1 MVTRSPRPLE
11 IKGEAFLYSEVK
23 IVITLNNITVEFKD
37 KNDKVNLF
45 GAKKLA
51 GQNNSQ
57 NINDKQGRKG
67 VVTAVDDVSLSV
79 QKGDIYG
86 IVGFSGAGKSTL
98 IRTVNLLQ
106 KPTRGEVIIGN
117 EDITKLNEKSL
128 RERRKKIGMIFQHF
142 NLLKSKSVFDNV
154 YFPLKQMS
162 MSKNDKVQKVRSLLA
177 LVGLS
182 DKENAYPSQ
191 LSGGQ
196 KQRVA
201 IARALA
207 SDPEILLCD
216 EATSALD
223 PQTTDEVLKLLKE
236 LNRKLDLTIL
246 IITHEMQVVKEIC
259 NKVAVMENGKIIE
272 GGSIVEVF
280 SNPQMPL
287 TRAFIN
293 TATQIDS
300 ALEKVLN
307 HKSILHLSE
316 DDILARITYVGES
329 TSQPIIAT
337 LQSNFNVMTNILSGN
352 IEFLQDIPVGS
363 LVVSFSGKANDK
375 EGALQ
380 YLKEQNV
387 GVEIIDK
394 SLREVS
400 LRRSQ
405 QDIRKSE
412 QSSNRM
418 NIGND
423 DLKLATPVLAQM
435 INPGGKQ

>member
-1 MVTRSPRPLE
+1 M
-11 IKGEAFLYSEVK
+11 
-23 IVITLNNITVEFKD
+23 ITLNNITVQFNTKKERANFFGVKKSCDRKFAKEEHTEQKSFTTSPD
-37 KNDKVNLF
+37 KN
-45 GAKKLA
+45 
-51 GQNNSQ
+51 SHER
-57 NINDKQGRKG
+57 I
-67 VVTAVDDVSLSV
+67 VTAVDNVSLTV
-79 QKGDIYG
+79 EKGDIYG

-106 KPTRGEVIIGN
+106 RPTRGEVIIDR
-117 EDITKLNEKSL
+117 EDITKLDEKSL

-142 NLLKSKSVFDNV
+142 NLLKSKSVFENI

-162 MSKNDKVQKVRSLLA
+162 MNKNAKAEKVRSLLK

-182 DKENAYPSQ
+182 EKENAYPSQ

-236 LNRKLDLTIL
+236 LNQKLNLTIL
-246 IITHEMQVVKEIC
+246 IITHEMQVVKEVC
-259 NKVAVMENGKIIE
+259 SKVAVMENGKIIE
-272 GGSIVEVF
+272 RGSIVEVF

-329 TSQPIIAT
+329 TSQPIIST

-363 LVVSFSGKANDK
+363 LVVSFSGKTNDK
-375 EGALQ
+375 KSALQ

-400 LRRSQ
+400 LRRSHQ
-405 QDIRKSE
+405 EIRKSE
-412 QSSNRM
+412 QSLKHMKS
-418 NIGND
+418 GEE
-423 DLKLATPVLAQM
+423 DLKFENPVLAQM
-435 INPGGKQ
+435 MNNGGEI

>member
-1 MVTRSPRPLE
+1 MIR
-11 IKGEAFLYSEVK
+11 
-23 IVITLNNITVEFKD
+23 LNNITVEFKT
-37 KNDKVNLF
+37 KSEKTSLFGKVKFNTKNLF
-45 GAKKLA
+45 NLDSS
-51 GQNNSQ
+51 QEQ
-57 NINDKQGRKG
+57 NILLNSVEKSQSKIIFA
-67 VVTAVDDVSLSV
+67 AVDNVSLNV

-106 KPTRGEVIIGN
+106 KPTSGEVIIGG
-117 EDITKLNEKSL
+117 EDITQLDKKSL

-142 NLLKSKSVFDNV
+142 NLLKSKTVFDNV
-154 YFPLKQMS
+154 FFPLKQMRI
-162 MSKNDKVQKVRSLLA
+162 SKNEKIRKVKNLLN

-182 DKENAYPSQ
+182 DKENSYPSQ

-223 PQTTDEVLKLLKE
+223 PQTTDEVLKLLRE
-236 LNRKLDLTIL
+236 LNRKLGLTIL
-246 IITHEMQVVKEIC
+246 IITHEMQVVKEVC

-272 GGSIVEVF
+272 RGSIVEVF

-316 DDILARITYVGES
+316 NDILARITYVGDS

-363 LVVSFSGKANDK
+363 LVVSFSGNSNDIQS
-375 EGALQ
+375 ALE
-380 YLKEQNV
+380 YLKSQHV

-394 SLREVS
+394 SLRKVS
-400 LRRSQ
+400 PGATQ
-405 QDIRKSE
+405 QDIEKSE
-412 QSSNRM
+412 QISSHT
-418 NIGND
+418 NIGSDN
-423 DLKLATPVLAQM
+423 LNLATSTLSKI
-435 INPGGKQ
+435 INTGGE

>member
-1 MVTRSPRPLE
+1 M
-11 IKGEAFLYSEVK
+11 
-23 IVITLNNITVEFKD
+23 ITLNNITVEFKD